1 MRADLLT
8 DAVDGLDE
16 ALAAVDGFDQVLVGG
31 LLRPQP
37 AQAAGLAGLA
47 DAVAGSPLA
56 GRTAEASE
64 KTAAG
69 AADEDHFLVLAAAR
83 TALLGSVHDALVAR
97 VEEAV
102 GRPRAE
108 ETAAPGAG
116 AEHPVNL
123 LAAARGWLCDLA
135 RTGWQGID
143 HELVGGAAPVV
154 VTAMLPEPALRQLAT
169 LLDGFAAELAASCPE
184 PRWSRSR
191 SAGGRTCG
199 RGLCC

>member
-8 DAVDGLDE
+8 DAVEGLDE

-37 AQAAGLAGLA
+37 AQAVALAGLA

-56 GRTAEASE
+56 GRVAEAAE

-69 AADEDHFLVLAAAR
+69 AADEDHLMALAAAR

-108 ETAAPGAG
+108 EPAD
-116 AEHPVNL
+116 
-123 LAAARGWLCDLA
+123 RKS
-135 RTGWQGID
+135 
-143 HELVGGAAPVV
+143 VV
-154 VTAMLPEPALRQLAT
+154 
-169 LLDGFAAELAASCPE
+169 
-184 PRWSRSR
+184 
-191 SAGGRTCG
+191 
-199 RGLCC
+199 